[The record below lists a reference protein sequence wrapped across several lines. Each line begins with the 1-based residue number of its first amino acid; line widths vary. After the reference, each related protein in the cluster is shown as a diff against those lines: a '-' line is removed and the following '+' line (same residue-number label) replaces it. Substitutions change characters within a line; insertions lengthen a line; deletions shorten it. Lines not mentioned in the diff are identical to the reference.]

1 MFQYFLKRLLA
12 LLPKLLAIIIIVF
25 FAMELMPGNAVTRA
39 IPPEE
44 MNVLSEEQVQLLIEA
59 KGLDKPAYIRFFYWL
74 RDICRGDLGYSLTS
88 GSPVATLLAQRLPAT
103 MILAICGLVLSTI
116 FGIAAGVVASIKKN
130 TPIDYGMTVAGLV
143 SASIPEF
150 FFCLLFLLVFAIN
163 LKWLPVGGRISV
175 DDTSIMGYI
184 RHLILPSVCLSL
196 GHIPSLLRYTRSSM
210 LDVMGK
216 DYIKTAR
223 AKGLKEYVVY
233 MKHCFRNGCAP
244 VVVLLIGRLGMLVSG
259 TTIIESIFNYPG
271 MGSLFLSALNTKDTP
286 VAMII
291 LMMTS
296 MAVLITTFLADIALA
311 ALDPRVRFG
320 KE

>member
-12 LLPKLLAIIIIVF
+12 LLPKLLAIVIVVY
-25 FAMELMPGNAVTRA
+25 FAMELMPGNAITRA
-39 IPPEE
+39 ISPDE
-44 MNVLSEEQVQLLIEA
+44 MEALTEEQLQMLIES

-74 RDICRGDLGYSLTS
+74 GDLCRGDLGYSLTS
-88 GSPVATLLAQRLPAT
+88 GTSVATLLGQRLPAT
-103 MILAICGLVLSTI
+103 MILALCGLLLSTV
-116 FGIAAGVVASIKKN
+116 FGILFGVIASIKRN
-130 TPIDYGMTVAGLV
+130 TPIDYGLTVAGLV
-143 SASIPEF
+143 GASIPQF

-163 LKWLPVGGRISV
+163 LQWLPTGGRVSI
-175 DDTSIMGYI
+175 DDTSILGYI
-184 RHLILPSVCLSL
+184 KHLILPSACLAM
-196 GHIPSLLRYTRSSM
+196 GNIPSLMRYTRSTM

-244 VVVLLIGRLGMLVSG
+244 VIVLLIGRLGMLVSG
-259 TTIIESIFNYPG
+259 TTIIENIFNYPG
-271 MGSLFLSALNTKDTP
+271 MGTLFLSALNAKDTP

-296 MAVLITTFLADIALA
+296 MAVLITTFLGDIALA
-311 ALDPRVRFG
+311 ALDPRIRFG

>member
-1 MFQYFLKRLLA
+1 MFQYFIKRLLA
-12 LLPKLLAIIIIVF
+12 LLPKLLAIVIVVF
-25 FAMELMPGNAVTRA
+25 FAMELMPGNAVTRS
-39 IPPEE
+39 ISPEE
-44 MNVLSEEQVQLLIEA
+44 MDALTEEQLQILIEA

-74 RDICRGDLGYSLTS
+74 GDLCRGDLGYSLS
-88 GSPVATLLAQRLPAT
+88 GGAPVATLLGQRLPAT
-103 MILAICGLVLSTI
+103 MILALCGLILSTI
-116 FGIAAGVVASIKKN
+116 FGILFGVIASIKKN
-130 TPIDYGMTVAGLV
+130 TPIDYGLTVAGLV
-143 SASIPEF
+143 GASIPQF

-163 LKWLPVGGRISV
+163 LRWLPVGGRISI
-175 DDTSIMGYI
+175 DDTSIFGYI
-184 RHLILPSVCLSL
+184 KHLILPATCLAM
-196 GHIPSLLRYTRSSM
+196 GHIPSLMRYTRSSM

-244 VVVLLIGRLGMLVSG
+244 VVVILIGRLGMLVSG
-259 TTIIESIFNYPG
+259 TTIIENIFNYPG
-271 MGSLFLSALNTKDTP
+271 MGTLFLSSLNAKDTP

-296 MAVLITTFLADIALA
+296 MAVLITTFLADMALA
-311 ALDPRVRFG
+311 ALDPRIRFG

>member
-1 MFQYFLKRLLA
+1 MFQYFIKRMLA
-12 LLPKLLAIIIIVF
+12 LLPKLLAVVIIVF
-25 FAMELMPGNAVTRA
+25 FAMELMPGNAVTRS
-39 IPPEE
+39 INPEE
-44 MNVLSEEQVQLLIEA
+44 MEMMTEEQIQMLIEA

-74 RDICRGDLGYSLTS
+74 GDLFRGDLGYSLT
-88 GSPVATLLAQRLPAT
+88 GGAPVASLLRQRLPAT
-103 MILAICGLVLSTI
+103 MILALCGLLLSTV
-116 FGIAAGVVASIKKN
+116 FGILFGVISSIKKN

-143 SASIPEF
+143 GISVPTF
-150 FFCLLFLLVFAIN
+150 FFCLLFLLVFSIN

-175 DDTSIMGYI
+175 DDTSFFGYI
-184 RHLILPSVCLSL
+184 KHLILPSTCLAIS
-196 GHIPSLLRYTRSSM
+196 HIAGLQRYTRNSM

-223 AKGLKEYVVY
+223 AKGLKECVVY

-244 VVVLLIGRLGMLVSG
+244 VVVILIGRLGMLVSG
-259 TTIIESIFNYPG
+259 TTIIENIFNYPG
-271 MGSLFLSALNTKDTP
+271 MGTLFLSALNTKDTP

-291 LMMTS
+291 LMLTS
-296 MAVLITTFLADIALA
+296 IAVLITTFLADIALA

>member
-1 MFQYFLKRLLA
+1 MFQYFIKRLLA
-12 LLPKLLAIIIIVF
+12 LLPKLLAIVIIVF

-39 IPPEE
+39 ISPDEMESMTPE
-44 MNVLSEEQVQLLIEA
+44 QLQMLIEA

-74 RDICRGDLGYSLTS
+74 GDLCRGDLGYSLTG
-88 GSPVATLLAQRLPAT
+88 GSSVVELLRQRLPAT
-103 MILAICGLVLSTI
+103 MILALCGLLLSTV
-116 FGIAAGVVASIKKN
+116 FGILFGVIASIKKN

-143 SASIPEF
+143 GASIPQF
-150 FFCLLFLLVFAIN
+150 FFCLLLVFAIQ
-163 LKWLPVGGRISV
+163 LKWLPVGGRVSI
-175 DDTSIMGYI
+175 DDTSVFGYI
-184 RHLILPSVCLSL
+184 KHLILPSICLAMS
-196 GHIPSLLRYTRSSM
+196 HIPSLMRYTRSSM

-259 TTIIESIFNYPG
+259 TTIIENVFNYPG
-271 MGSLFLSALNTKDTP
+271 MGTLFLSALNTKDTP

-291 LMMTS
+291 LMLTS
-296 MAVLITTFLADIALA
+296 MAVLITTFLGDIALA

>member
-12 LLPKLLAIIIIVF
+12 LLPKLLAIVIVVF
-25 FAMELMPGNAVTRA
+25 FAMELMPGNAVTRT
-39 IPPEE
+39 INPEE
-44 MNVLSEEQVQLLIEA
+44 MESLTPEQLQMLIEA

-74 RDICRGDLGYSLTS
+74 GDLCRGDLGYSLTG
-88 GSPVATLLAQRLPAT
+88 GSPVATLLGQRLPAT
-103 MILAICGLVLSTI
+103 MILALCGLLLSTV
-116 FGIAAGVVASIKKN
+116 FGILFGVIASIKRN
-130 TPIDYGMTVAGLV
+130 TPIDYGLTVAGLV
-143 SASIPEF
+143 GASIPQF

-163 LKWLPVGGRISV
+163 LQWLPSGGRVSI
-175 DDTSIMGYI
+175 DDTSIFGYI
-184 RHLILPSVCLSL
+184 KHLILPATCLAM
-196 GHIPSLLRYTRSSM
+196 GNIPSLMRYTRSTM

-244 VVVLLIGRLGMLVSG
+244 VVVLLIGRLGLLVSG
-259 TTIIESIFNYPG
+259 TTIIENIFNYPG
-271 MGSLFLSALNTKDTP
+271 MGTLFLSALNAKDTP

-296 MAVLITTFLADIALA
+296 MAVLVTTFLGDIALA
-311 ALDPRVRFG
+311 ALDPRIRFG

>member
-12 LLPKLLAIIIIVF
+12 LLPKLLAIIIVVF

-39 IPPEE
+39 ISPEE
-44 MNVLSEEQVQLLIEA
+44 MEALTEEQLQMLIEA

-74 RDICRGDLGYSLTS
+74 ADLCRGDLGYSLTS
-88 GSPVATLLAQRLPAT
+88 GTSVATLLGQRLPAT
-103 MILAICGLVLSTI
+103 MILALCGLLLSTVL
-116 FGIAAGVVASIKKN
+116 GIAFGVISSIKKN

-143 SASIPEF
+143 GASIPQF

-163 LKWLPVGGRISV
+163 LQWLPVGGRVSV
-175 DDTSIMGYI
+175 DDTSIFGYLK
-184 RHLILPSVCLSL
+184 HLILPSVCLAMS
-196 GHIPSLLRYTRSSM
+196 HIPSLLRYTRSTM

-259 TTIIESIFNYPG
+259 TTIIENIFNYPG
-271 MGSLFLSALNTKDTP
+271 MGTLFLSALNTKDTP
-286 VAMII
+286 IAMII

-296 MAVLITTFLADIALA
+296 MAVLITTFLGDIALA